1 MDVTQTASNSVHS
14 RAGEVA
20 DGNII
25 ITTDKII
32 ETGIG
37 LRNQT

>member
-14 RAGEVA
+14 HASEIA

-32 ETGIG
+32 EMGIG
-37 LRNQT
+37 LRNHT